1 MHSQLS
7 GLRSRLSPSLSLVF
21 SLLLLA
27 TVSSGCDSNTAD
39 QFQLDGAVLNTTDRA
54 VREATVTL
62 DRSSSDPQT
71 TTTRDDGTYTF
82 ESVEEGEVT
91 LTVTAPGYTP
101 GSRVIE
107 VTSDRQILPLTL
119 EGEAQ
124 VRGEVVDA
132 VTGQP
137 IEGADI
143 YFSFGSNTDP
153 EEADLA
159 TQSDANGAYQLVN
172 VPVGTFLC
180 VIRADGFADSI
191 VEDVIFGAG
200 DNRLNPAP
208 ITEALEPGQFRFVLS
223 WGENPPD
230 LDSHL
235 TGPASDGNRF
245 HVYFANREPTGAAA
259 NLDRDDTSS
268 FGPETVTITGLRD
281 GRYRYSVYNFSDPST
296 SGAAGMTASPA
307 RVEVFDETGQIRS
320 YTAPPADGGEGNTWR
335 VLELTVA
342 GGQVTIDDA
351 DRGTFGY
358 VDASNSGDM
367 TTFVQNPGSV
377 RAKHGVDKNHP

>member
-1 MHSQLS
+1 MQVQLC
-7 GLRSRLSPSLSLVF
+7 GVRSRLSSFFPLVF

-27 TVSSGCDSNTAD
+27 AISSGCDSNTGD
-39 QFQLDGAVLNTTDRA
+39 QFQLDGAILNTTDRA
-54 VREATVTL
+54 VRGATVTL
-62 DRSSSDPQT
+62 DRGGSESQT

-91 LTVTAPGYTP
+91 LTVTAPGYTLS
-101 GSRVIE
+101 SRVIE
-107 VTSDRQILPLTL
+107 VTSDGQIPPLTL
-119 EGEAQ
+119 QGEAQ

-143 YFSFGSNTDP
+143 YFSFGTNTDP

-159 TQSDANGAYQLVN
+159 TQSEAGGAYQLVN

-180 VIRADGFADSI
+180 VIRADGFADTI
-191 VEDVIFGAG
+191 VEDVVFGAG

-208 ITEALEPGQFRFVLS
+208 LTETLDPGQFRFVLS
-223 WGENPPD
+223 WGESPFD

-235 TGPASDGNRF
+235 TGPALDGNRF

-281 GRYRYSVYNFSDPST
+281 GMYRYSVYNYSDPSS
-296 SGAAGMTASPA
+296 SGAEGMAASPA

-320 YTAPPADGGEGNTWR
+320 YTAPPAEGGEGNTWR

-342 GGQVTIDDA
+342 GDEVTINDA
-351 DRGTFGY
+351 GGGTFGY
-358 VDASNSGDM
+358 VDASNSGDI

-377 RAKHGVDKNHP
+377 RAKHGVDEK

>member
-1 MHSQLS
+1 MQVQLC
-7 GLRSRLSPSLSLVF
+7 GVRSRLSSFFSLVF

-27 TVSSGCDSNTAD
+27 AISSGCDSNTAD
-39 QFQLDGAVLNTTDRA
+39 QFQLDGAILNTTDRA
-54 VREATVTL
+54 VRGATVTL
-62 DRSSSDPQT
+62 DRGGSESQT

-91 LTVTAPGYTP
+91 LTVTAPGYTLS
-101 GSRVIE
+101 SRVIE
-107 VTSDRQILPLTL
+107 VTSDGQIPPLTL
-119 EGEAQ
+119 QGEAQ

-143 YFSFGSNTDP
+143 YFSFGTNTDP

-159 TQSDANGAYQLVN
+159 TQSEAGGAYQLVN

-180 VIRADGFADSI
+180 VIRADGFADTI
-191 VEDVIFGAG
+191 VEDVVFGAG

-208 ITEALEPGQFRFVLS
+208 LTETLDPGQFRFVLS
-223 WGENPPD
+223 WGESPFD

-235 TGPASDGNRF
+235 TGPALDGNRF

-281 GRYRYSVYNFSDPST
+281 GMYRYSVYNYSDPSS
-296 SGAAGMTASPA
+296 SGAEGMAASPA

-320 YTAPPADGGEGNTWR
+320 YTAPPAEGGEGNTWR

-342 GGQVTIDDA
+342 GDEVTINDA
-351 DRGTFGY
+351 GGGTFGY
-358 VDASNSGDM
+358 VDASNSGDI

-377 RAKHGVDKNHP
+377 RAKHGVDEK